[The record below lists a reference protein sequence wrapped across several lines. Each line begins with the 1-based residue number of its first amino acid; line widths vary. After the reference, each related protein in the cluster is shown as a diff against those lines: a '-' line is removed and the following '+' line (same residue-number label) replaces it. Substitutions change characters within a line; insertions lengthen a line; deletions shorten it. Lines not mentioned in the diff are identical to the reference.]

1 MNHLRKSRIVCVL
14 LILQLSACA
23 VGPDY
28 KRPTAPVSPTFKE
41 AKSKEWKIA
50 TPRDQFD
57 RGEWWKLF
65 HDTELSR
72 LENKL
77 NENNQN
83 IKNALANYTQAQ
95 ALVDEARANFYP
107 TLDGTVT
114 VNRQRTV
121 SGSTS
126 FTGNT
131 PTGANSSGT
140 VVQNGA
146 SGSATRVSTTHSVLF
161 TASWVPDFWG
171 LVRRQVEASVAGA
184 EANNALLAS
193 TRLAAQTSLAT
204 YYYQLRGLDQDKK
217 LLDDTVRNYRKTLQ
231 LTKYQYASGTVS
243 RADVVSARAQLE
255 SAQGQ
260 AINVGVLRAQY
271 EHAIAVLIGVPP
283 AALTIKANGKRKIT
297 PPAIPTIVPS
307 TLLERRPDVAQSE
320 RLMQQANAN
329 IGVAIAA
336 YYPTIDLFGTASV
349 AGTGLAHWW
358 SFPKMAWSYGPQITQ
373 LIYDGGLRNAQ
384 VRAARAGYDATIA
397 TYRQTVLSAFQEVED
412 NLSNLRILGEQY
424 RAEEKAAASARE
436 AMYLTIN
443 QYKAGTVP
451 YSSVL
456 TAQTNAYTAEKTASD
471 VNYQRMTSAVG
482 LISALGGGWN
492 EQSIME

>member
-1 MNHLRKSRIVCVL
+1 MNHRSKCRVL
-14 LILQLSACA
+14 CLLLALQLSACA

-28 KRPTAPVSPTFKE
+28 KRPQAPVTPTFKE
-41 AKSKEWKIA
+41 ARNKDWKIA
-50 TPRDQFD
+50 KPRDQFD
-57 RGEWWKLF
+57 RGEWWRLF
-65 HDTELSR
+65 HDPELSR
-72 LENKL
+72 LETRL

-140 VVQNGA
+140 VVQ
-146 SGSATRVSTTHSVLF
+146 SGGSTSPTRVSTTHSILF
-161 TASWVPDFWG
+161 TASWEPDFWG
-171 LVRRQVEASVAGA
+171 LVRRQVEASVSGA
-184 EANNALLAS
+184 QASNALLAS
-193 TRLAAQTSLAT
+193 TRLSAQTSLAT
-204 YYYQLRGLDQDKK
+204 YYFQLRGLDQDKK
-217 LLDDTVRNYRKTLQ
+217 LLDSTVRNYRKTLQ
-231 LTKYQYASGTVS
+231 LTKYQYASGVVS
-243 RADVVSARAQLE
+243 RADVISARAQLE
-255 SAQGQ
+255 SAQAA
-260 AINVGVLRAQY
+260 AINTGVLRSQY

-283 AALTIKANGKRKIT
+283 AELTIKPTYNKKVS
-297 PPAIPTIVPS
+297 PPAIPVVVPS
-307 TLLERRPDVAQSE
+307 TLLERRPDIAQTE

-336 YYPTIDLFGTASV
+336 YFPTIDLFATASV

-358 SFPKMAWSYGPQITQ
+358 SLPKMAWSYGPQITQ
-373 LIYDGGLRNAQ
+373 LIYDGGLRSAQ

-397 TYRQTVLSAFQEVED
+397 TYRQTVLGAFQEVED
-412 NLSNLRILGEQY
+412 NLSNLRILAEQY
-424 RAEEKAAASARE
+424 RAQEKAAASARE
-436 AMYLTIN
+436 AMFLTIN

-492 EQSIME
+492 EQAIL